1 MSFED
6 LKKLIDQQTKT
17 LLENRAQERLDD
29 IKKISEVVV
38 TQMKEDLEPMKRRQ
52 ADFEELSTKRHSDMA
67 EAIKRLE
74 QTVAASNPPSTY
86 HSSAPP
92 PPSRT
97 LGSCPSSETTSQPAA
112 KTPLPT
118 FHGDH
123 NHAVR
128 DIIEKAERTVGFQPL
143 TKEDVDEMCR
153 THNTMDTELAMK
165 LLVVEYLKM
174 EMKNSTTDITNI
186 VRVFPPAKPN
196 WNTLYAEFDTRL
208 TTRTVFSFTRF
219 MRNKD
224 QRVTNYI
231 PHMFYHQFDH
241 LSSIAFKYRVAP
253 HNHKTRIHFGKP
265 DMFLQVK
272 PPGSNTWSVVHVPDL
287 PPLGSHHEPAH
298 LAVSPSPAPGRQRPA
313 LPKRAASSSP
323 EAPVPR
329 VLKASK
335 PTQSSCNIQ
344 DNTNHGESVSENDDN
359 MENSPAEVVP
369 EATNSFL

>member
-6 LKKLIDQQTKT
+6 LKKLIDEQTKT

-29 IKKISEVVV
+29 IKTISEVVV
-38 TQMKEDLEPMKRRQ
+38 TQLKEDLEPMKKKQ
-52 ADFEELSTKRHSDMA
+52 AELEAVTKDMA
-67 EAIKRLE
+67 TAIKNLQ
-74 QTVAASNPPSTY
+74 QTVAVSNPSPTY
-86 HSSAPP
+86 HRSVSPAPT
-92 PPSRT
+92 RAT
-97 LGSCPSSETTSQPAA
+97 RASQPSDATCQPA
-112 KTPLPT
+112 NTPLPP
-118 FHGDH
+118 FQVDH
-123 NHAVR
+123 NQVVR
-128 DIIEKAERTVGFQPL
+128 DTIEKAERTVGFQPL
-143 TKEDVDEMCR
+143 TKEDVDEICR
-153 THNTMDTELAMK
+153 LHNTMDTELAMK
-165 LLVVEYLKM
+165 LLVVEYLNM
-174 EMKNSTTDITNI
+174 EMKNSITDITKI

-335 PTQSSCNIQ
+335 PTQSSCSIQ
-344 DNTNHGESVSENDDN
+344 DDTNHGESVSENDDN
-359 MENSPAEVVP
+359 VENSPAEVVP